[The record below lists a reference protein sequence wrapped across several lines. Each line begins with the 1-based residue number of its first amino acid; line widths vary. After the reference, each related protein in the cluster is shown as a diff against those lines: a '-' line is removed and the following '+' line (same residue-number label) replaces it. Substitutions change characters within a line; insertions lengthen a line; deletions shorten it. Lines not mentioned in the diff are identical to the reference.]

1 MGEIVSKVS
10 KFAVKII
17 AKQLNDHDH
26 EGECSGMFEKS
37 FGLPC
42 MHTLKELIESGR
54 PITMDMIHP
63 QWHLHWHAQV
73 PEADEEHVSPTS
85 KIIKKLKVSIEGLHG
100 SQLQPF
106 LS

>member
-1 MGEIVSKVS
+1 MYAHSQGAYRS
-10 KFAVKII
+10 
-17 AKQLNDHDH
+17 Q
-26 EGECSGMFEKS
+26 
-37 FGLPC
+37 
-42 MHTLKELIESGR
+42 

-106 LS
+106 LSRLDEVLDERPPMVQNPLPLTKERGRPVGAKTSQL